1 MWFLFQNVFLENNRR
16 LNQSYAEHKSPLEN
30 IVENQFSVYLL
41 HIGILRNV
49 NIGST
54 FESIND
60 CFSKPFP
67 WKKNPKRQDINTSQL
82 LVLFLVF
89 LIWTFITHSQCFALN
104 FHLRQKDGSKELNF
118 CGLQCNIWVDKKNI
132 TLLYK
137 CQITYQNLHEY

>member
-1 MWFLFQNVFLENNRR
+1 MWFLFQNVFLENNER

-41 HIGILRNV
+41 HIV

-67 WKKNPKRQDINTSQL
+67 WKKI
-82 LVLFLVF
+82 
-89 LIWTFITHSQCFALN
+89 
-104 FHLRQKDGSKELNF
+104 QKDK
-118 CGLQCNIWVDKKNI
+118 
-132 TLLYK
+132 T
-137 CQITYQNLHEY
+137 